1 LIQNSEFRIQEP
13 SCQLTCC
20 FEDWANIPPEVS
32 LTTDNC
38 FYRLRV
44 SAFGVWWLAY
54 AEQAGPAGADRS
66 AIETPSDMENG
77 TWNPEG
83 EAEPIYPKGLQ
94 KIVSLFESLP
104 EQEKRDALISYAD
117 QARKWEPKEGE
128 TFNLED
134 IRKDEEC
141 TDTVGVFLKVEN
153 EERATFRV
161 TLGPQVQTLTR
172 AMTSILCRGLEHST
186 VSEILEVP
194 SDFVPKIVGGE
205 LIRARSQTVYYVLT
219 RMKGIC
225 KVYFDRR
232 RAAMS
237 R

>member
-1 LIQNSEFRIQEP
+1 
-13 SCQLTCC
+13 
-20 FEDWANIPPEVS
+20 
-32 LTTDNC
+32 
-38 FYRLRV
+38 
-44 SAFGVWWLAY
+44 
-54 AEQAGPAGADRS
+54 
-66 AIETPSDMENG
+66 MENG
-77 TWNPEG
+77 TGNPEG
-83 EAEPIYPKGLQ
+83 ETASVYPKGLQ
-94 KIVSLFESLP
+94 KIVSLFGSLP
-104 EQEKRDALISYAD
+104 EQERRDALITYAD

-141 TDTVGVFLKVEN
+141 TDTVGVFLKVGA

-172 AMTSILCRGLEHST
+172 AMTSILCRGLEHAT
-186 VSEILEVP
+186 VTEILEVA

-225 KVYFDRR
+225 KVYLDRR
-232 RAAMS
+232 RAAMTH
-237 R
+237 